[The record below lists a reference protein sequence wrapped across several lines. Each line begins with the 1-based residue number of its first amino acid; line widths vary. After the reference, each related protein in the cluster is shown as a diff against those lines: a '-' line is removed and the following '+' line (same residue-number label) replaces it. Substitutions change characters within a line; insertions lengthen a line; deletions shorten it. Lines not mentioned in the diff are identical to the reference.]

1 MGSTEL
7 GNRLKQAREKAG
19 LKQSEVC
26 NAVEIPKVQTL
37 SAYERGVNSPP
48 IETLKKLILLYK
60 VSSDWLLFGENSIHK
75 MEKKPL
81 DYVEQLV
88 DSADHLHL
96 DFYEWGDDY
105 SQEKEIVLR
114 LHSSPYDEMN
124 SFVEKWCRFRE
135 LFDNNIIELDEY
147 EGLMRQRI
155 NSLVLTEKIRKTIGE
170 MSSDTE
176 ELPFFGTKEP
186 F

>member
-1 MGSTEL
+1 MGSIEL
-7 GNRLKQAREKAG
+7 GSRLKQAREKAG

-26 NAVEIPKVQTL
+26 EAVEIPKVQTL

-60 VSSDWLLFGENSIHK
+60 VSSDWLLFGENSVHK
-75 MEKKPL
+75 MEKTPH

-88 DSADHLHL
+88 DSADHLCL
-96 DFYEWGDDY
+96 DFDDWEDSY
-105 SQEKEIVLR
+105 THEKVIVLR
-114 LHSSPYDEMN
+114 LLSSPYDGMN
-124 SFVEKWCRFRE
+124 SFVEKWSRLRE
-135 LFDNNIIELDEY
+135 LLDSKIIELDEY

-170 MSSDTE
+170 MPSDTE
-176 ELPFFGTKEP
+176 ELPFFDTKEP